1 MPTISLSLLMTI
13 ITYLVGLPL
22 GLLAGR
28 YQNSLL
34 DRLVN
39 IYNFFTYAIPSFV
52 AGLLMLWIF
61 GYSLGWFP
69 TRGTVGSGV
78 APGTLEYF
86 LSRLHHMI
94 LPAITI
100 GLLSTTSI
108 IQYLRTGV
116 VDAKTQDYVR
126 TARSKGV
133 PEDKIYSK
141 HIFRNSILPIA
152 QSMGYT
158 LTGLIS
164 GSVITEQ
171 IFTYQGMGQLFI
183 SSITGRDFAVM
194 TTLVLLFGLMTLFGT
209 LISDIIMIFVDP
221 RIRIR

>member
-1 MPTISLSLLMTI
+1 MWKTILRRIILMIPQIFLLSVVVFLLGALMPGDALTGLIDPTISASQIEAMRESLGLNKPWPQRYIDWVSNALKGDFGRSWAHRMPVTQIIGQRIMPTISLSLLMTI

-78 APGTLEYF
+78 APGTFEYF

-100 GLLSTTSI
+100 GLLLSLI
-108 IQYLRTGV
+108 
-116 VDAKTQDYVR
+116 
-126 TARSKGV
+126 
-133 PEDKIYSK
+133 
-141 HIFRNSILPIA
+141 HI
-152 QSMGYT
+152 
-158 LTGLIS
+158 
-164 GSVITEQ
+164 
-171 IFTYQGMGQLFI
+171 
-183 SSITGRDFAVM
+183 
-194 TTLVLLFGLMTLFGT
+194 
-209 LISDIIMIFVDP
+209 
-221 RIRIR
+221 